1 MKIKTT
7 KHFLL
12 SLCLMTLTLLCG
24 GNKAWGQATATLTFG
39 TNNVKINADNVS
51 TTDTQGNTWTITTVA
66 TASFIQKPTYSQVG
80 SSNKPATSITFTTTL
95 PSQSTITDF
104 SAKFGGF
111 SGTQG
116 TISLKVDDTK
126 VGSGSLNGTNDVTVN
141 NTSSQLGQKLTIT
154 ITGIA
159 KGVKCYNISVTY
171 QASTSTPAPTF
182 SLKEGTYNGPLHVTI
197 TAPDGYTEGIAY
209 TTDGTDPTTSGT
221 AKDYSDA
228 GIDIN
233 TTTTLRAVAY
243 DSEMNFSGEAKAT
256 YPITYNAPTFSLA
269 GGTYYGV
276 QNVSISVEDLGSGSI
291 LYTTDGTDPKT
302 NGTEYTEAIS
312 LPVGTNLTLKAFAK
326 YGEGL
331 FSEVTE
337 VTYDTKEM
345 GNESITF
352 TGTEGAFDNLG
363 GSSYKTGTYTFT
375 DDNKNNHSFT
385 VTDAMKRN
393 SGLQLKASSGKAV
406 SPIYESPYGY
416 VITVTTSTN
425 NVNLSSGFYSA
436 RGTNGSV
443 ELEIP
448 ETSASFTIST
458 GSSYAV
464 VSSITITPKTSN
476 LTPTELSFPKSSISL
491 GRVNNFTG
499 QQATLMSKD
508 VELKNKSLTYT
519 SSNEAVATVDNN
531 GSVTLIGFGETT
543 ITAEFAG
550 DEKYSASSASYTLTY
565 LDGKNNTTLSF
576 EQTNYKVKFGNS
588 FEAPIPTL
596 SSNDVPLG
604 EKTFSYESSAPAVAT
619 VNENG
624 IVTLTG
630 IGVTTI
636 TATFAGDE
644 DYNGSSASYTL
655 TVKDPKNLSVT
666 FIFNQPEKYGYSE
679 PTSGKYTV
687 IGEGN
692 TILSDEV
699 TITNTKNGGASTRFH
714 NSIGIITLRA
724 YINAKLTIS
733 VPAGYFINSIE
744 IIGSE
749 GEYSLG
755 DKTTTNG
762 SISWNGSAQAVTLNN
777 VTAKSFLETMTV
789 NYKQLTFSDTEDLT
803 ASLPGT
809 PLADQTVTLDRKV
822 YSGWNT
828 FCVPFALTQAQLEEA
843 YGSGAVAKYLSDV
856 TTDGAAA
863 TLHFTPEAEGGIK
876 ANKAYL
882 LYLTADVTEAKTFSG
897 VTLQPAGDC
906 TTTVPTAGGDYT
918 FQGILAPTALKTD
931 DTQYFL
937 NNAGTDF
944 VLPLNNTSKLKAT
957 RAYIIVP
964 APAGPA
970 QGRRYS
976 FNFNGTTTAI
986 DKVTVSGMEDGT
998 WYTISGIRINRPAAK
1013 GVYIHNGRK
1022 VIVK

>member
-1 MKIKTT
+1 MKINIT
-7 KHFLL
+7 KRFLL

-24 GNKAWGQATATLTFG
+24 ENKAWGQIATLPVSFNDGKGSLPNGFTQSGLDDDYSKEPKLKFNSAGDYLIVHFDSDPSNFSCLVKQNGDGSTSNKFEIQYSTDGSTYTTFA
-39 TNNVKINADNVS
+39 TVS
-51 TTDTQGNTWTITTVA
+51 NIGSGNTQTV
-66 TASFIQKPTYSQVG
+66 SY
-80 SSNKPATSITFTTTL
+80 
-95 PSQSTITDF
+95 DF
-104 SAKFGGF
+104 S
-111 SGTQG
+111 
-116 TISLKVDDTK
+116 SLKGVRYIKWIYTK
-126 VGSGSLNGTNDVTVN
+126 KRSGNYG
-141 NTSSQLGQKLTIT
+141 LGK
-154 ITGIA
+154 
-159 KGVKCYNISVTY
+159 ISIE
-171 QASTSTPAPTF
+171 ASTSTPAPTF
-182 SLKEGTYNGPLHVTI
+182 SLP
-197 TAPDGYTEGIAY
+197 
-209 TTDGTDPTTSGT
+209 
-221 AKDYSDA
+221 
-228 GIDIN
+228 
-233 TTTTLRAVAY
+233 
-243 DSEMNFSGEAKAT
+243 
-256 YPITYNAPTFSLA
+256 
-269 GGTYYGV
+269 GGTYYGD
-276 QNVSISVEDLGSGSI
+276 QSVSISVEDLGSGSI
-291 LYTTDGTDPKT
+291 LYTTDDTDPKT
-302 NGTEYTEAIS
+302 NGTEYTEAIP
-312 LPVGTNLTLKAFAK
+312 LPVGTHLTLKAVAK
-326 YGEGL
+326 YGEE

-337 VTYDTKEM
+337 ATYDIKEM

-352 TGTEGAFDNLG
+352 TGTKGAFDNLG
-363 GSSYKTGTYTFT
+363 GSGYKTGTYTFT
-375 DDNKNNHSFT
+375 DDNKNNHSFS
-385 VTDAMKRN
+385 VTGAMKN
-393 SGLQLKASSGKAV
+393 NDGLQLRGSSGKAV
-406 SPIYESPYGY
+406 SPIYEYPYGY

-425 NVNLSSGFYSA
+425 NVNLSSGPYSA
-436 RGTNGSV
+436 TGTNGSV

-464 VSSITITPKTSN
+464 VSSITITPKISN
-476 LTPTELSFPKSSISL
+476 LDPTELRFPKSSISL

-508 VELKNKSLTYT
+508 VELENKSLTYT

-550 DEKYSASSASYTLTY
+550 DKNYSASSASYTLTY
-565 LDGKNNTTLSF
+565 LDEKTNTTLSF
-576 EQTNYKVKFGNS
+576 EQTNYEVRFGNS

-604 EKTFSYESSAPAVAT
+604 EKAFSYKSSDPAVAT
-619 VNENG
+619 VDENG

-666 FIFNQPEKYGYSE
+666 FDFNQPEKYGYSE
-679 PTSGKYTV
+679 PTSGNYTV
-687 IGEGN
+687 IGKGN

-699 TITNTKNGGASTRFH
+699 TITNTKDGDTETRFH
-714 NSIGIITLRA
+714 NKSGFITLRA
-724 YINAKLTIS
+724 YTNAELTIS

-744 IIGSE
+744 ITGSE

-789 NYKQLTFSDTEDLT
+789 NYRLLYFSDTEDLK
-803 ASLPGT
+803 ASLPET
-809 PLADQTVTLDRKV
+809 ELADQTITLKRNL

-843 YGSGAVAKYLSDV
+843 YGSGAVAKYLSGV

-863 TLHFTPEAEGGIK
+863 TLHFTPEEGGGIE

-897 VTLQPAGDC
+897 VTLEPAGKC
-906 TTTVPTAGGDYT
+906 TTTVNTDNGYYT
-918 FQGILAPTALKTD
+918 FQGILAPTTLATN

-937 NNAGTDF
+937 NSTGTAF
-944 VLPLNNTSKLKAT
+944 VLPRADSSQMKAT

-964 APAGPA
+964 TPAGSA
-970 QGRRYS
+970 QGRQYR
-976 FNFNGTTTAI
+976 FDFNGTTTAI
-986 DKVTVSGMEDGT
+986 DNVTVSGMEDGA
-998 WYTISGIRINRPAAK
+998 WHTISGIRINRPAAK